1 MATGASNPTQTAGEG
16 STAAAPCP
24 FEGDEGK
31 ADVLPALENP
41 DRPGRLWVRGMCS
54 QAGPG
59 HWESHVKIIE
69 LVSPF
74 SMLRF
79 SS

>member
-1 MATGASNPTQTAGEG
+1 MAAGESNPSQAAGQG
-16 STAAAPCP
+16 SSAAAACP
-24 FEGDEGK
+24 FEGDEEK

-41 DRPGRLWVRGMCS
+41 DSSGRLWVRGLCS

-59 HWESHVKIIE
+59 HWESHVKITE

-74 SMLRF
+74 SVLRF
-79 SS
+79 SC